1 MYQTFMN
8 AMSMLGPMM
17 DIKRLNLILGIV
29 AVVILVTSCVAFAY
43 TLVPQGDTNKIVV
56 NGMDFT
62 WDDIENDYDIVS
74 FSVGDLDF
82 EGIKLSDIIEN
93 ADIQDHENYQYK
105 FTGADGYQKDVD
117 WDDVDTGY
125 IVLEDKKVVFTEQTK
140 SFWVRDLVTIDI
152 VCINC

>member
-1 MYQTFMN
+1 MT
-8 AMSMLGPMM
+8 
-17 DIKRLNLILGIV
+17 DVKRFNMILGAI
-29 AVVILVTSCVAFAY
+29 AITILVTSCAAFAY
-43 TLVPQGDTNKIVV
+43 TMVPKGDTDKIIV
-56 NGMDFT
+56 NGVDFT
-62 WDDIENDYDIVS
+62 WSDIENDYEIIS

-82 EGIKLSDIIEN
+82 EGVKLSEIIED
-93 ADIQDHENYQYK
+93 ADIQDHETYQYK

-117 WDDVDTGY
+117 WDDVNTGY